1 MNAGGG
7 STRVISAGIVT
18 AVVNDGRSLSQVAP
32 AALRA
37 IPTERDRAFVQAC
50 AFGVLRHYHAL
61 KARLAALMPKPLRRK
76 DADLEA
82 LLLVGL
88 YQIEHM
94 EVATHAAVS
103 ATVDGAREL
112 DKDWACRLVN
122 GVLRAAL
129 RNPPAAVDV
138 SNALREFPHWMTAR
152 IRHDWPDEWQGVLEQ
167 SNAQAPL
174 TLRINLQRSS
184 VAAYTALLDKVAI
197 AYAAGGHAHAAVR
210 LLTPTVVMALPHFK
224 DGYVSVQ
231 DEAAQL
237 AAELIAPLAGERV
250 LDACAAP
257 GGKTA
262 HLLELGGTALAL
274 LAIDSSAARLVR
286 VRENLTRLAL
296 DCQIIN
302 ADAGIPATWWDGRP
316 FDKILLDAP
325 CSALGVMRRHPD
337 IRLRRSAADIVAATK
352 EQRRLLH
359 ALWPLLADDGRLLY
373 ATCSILRAENDDII
387 DTLLEQHHDAHVVP
401 VPIDA
406 GRLTRHGRQILPG
419 DADMDGFYYCLLTK
433 RAVH

>member
-1 MNAGGG
+1 MNAVGG

-18 AVVNDGRSLSQVAP
+18 AVVHDGRSLSQVAP

-112 DKDWACRLVN
+112 DKDWACRLIN

-129 RNPPAAVDV
+129 RTPPAAVDA
-138 SNALREFPHWMTAR
+138 SNALREFPQWMTAR
-152 IRHDWPDEWQGVLEQ
+152 IRHDWPDEWQSVLEH

-197 AYAAGGHAHAAVR
+197 TYTAGRQARGAVH
-210 LLTPTVVMALPHFK
+210 LLTPTVVTALPHFN

-296 DCQIIN
+296 DCEIIN
-302 ADAGIPATWWDGRP
+302 ADAGNPATWWNGRP

-387 DTLLEQHHDAHVVP
+387 DTLLDQHHDAHIVP
-401 VPIDA
+401 VPVEA

-433 RAVH
+433 RAAH

>member
-1 MNAGGG
+1 MNATGG
-7 STRVISAGIVT
+7 STRVISAAIIT
-18 AVVNDGRSLSQVAP
+18 AVVIEGRSLSQVAP
-32 AALRA
+32 TALRE
-37 IPTERDRAFVQAC
+37 IPNERDRAFVQAC
-50 AFGVLRHYHAL
+50 TFGVLRHYFTL
-61 KARLAALMPKPLRRK
+61 KARLATLMPKPLRRK

-88 YQIEHM
+88 FQIQHM
-94 EVATHAAVS
+94 GVATHAAVS

-112 DKDWACRLVN
+112 NKDWACRLVN

-129 RNPPAAVDV
+129 RNPPNAADACQ
-138 SNALREFPHWMTAR
+138 SLSEFPQWM
-152 IRHDWPDEWQGVLEQ
+152 IEQVRHDWPAAWRTVLEH
-167 SNAQAPL
+167 SNTQAPL
-174 TLRINLQRSS
+174 TLRVNRQRSS
-184 VAAYTALLDKVAI
+184 VASYAPLLDQMEITYTA
-197 AYAAGGHAHAAVR
+197 GRHANGALR
-210 LLTPTVVMALPHFK
+210 LSTPTVVTRLPHFN

-237 AAELIAPLAGERV
+237 AAELIAPTAGERV

-262 HLLELGGTALAL
+262 HLLELGGAALSL
-274 LAIDSSAARLVR
+274 LAIDNSEARLLR

-296 DCQIIN
+296 DCKVVH
-302 ADAGIPATWWDGRP
+302 ADAGNPASWWDGQA

-337 IRLRRSAADIVAATK
+337 IRLRRTAADVTQSSR

-359 ALWPLLADDGRLLY
+359 ALWPLLAIGGRLLY
-373 ATCSILRAENDDII
+373 ATCSILHCENDASI
-387 DTLLEQHHDAHVVP
+387 DTLLEQYDDAQVLPLP
-401 VPIDA
+401 VTA

-419 DADMDGFYYCLLTK
+419 DDDMDGFYYCLLTK
-433 RAVH
+433 KVSH